1 LLTTTGRATIKRITE
16 MIRKKSATCN
26 PISPAPG
33 FTPREISLMHPT
45 LHVPAV
51 ATSTSYYRSH
61 AGRAIGLV
69 LVFVDGYTASLTYA
83 EIGQLSDALTPRV
96 STVPAGYTFMD
107 ANAELFS

>member
-1 LLTTTGRATIKRITE
+1 
-16 MIRKKSATCN
+16 MIRKKSATVN
-26 PISPAPG
+26 VSPAPG

-51 ATSTSYYRSH
+51 ATSTNYYRH

-69 LVFVDGYTASLTYA
+69 LVFADGHTASLSYR
-83 EIGQLSDALTPRV
+83 EIGELEDALQPKRE
-96 STVPAGYTFMD
+96 SSVPAGYTWQD